1 MNVVSVMGSRG
12 GVGVTTVTAQLACAL
27 ASRQQHV
34 IAIDLSHSN
43 SLRLHLGMPLDD
55 PSGMAPQILA
65 GNRWSEAAYRSPGGV
80 DFVPFGKV
88 NRSELHQFTELTEKQ
103 STWFSSCLELLD
115 QPSNVY
121 VLCDCAQAIT
131 VFQTQAIEASHM
143 ILTVVDCDPIS
154 FVKLNLSELIVTS
167 DKVPDDRLLVNQ
179 FDATRDLDRDVVALM
194 RAEFNQQMIPVMIHR
209 DESVR
214 EALASKRDIFT
225 YAPSSQAATDY
236 VNLSMWLTEHFARH
250 GSS

>member
-1 MNVVSVMGSRG
+1 MGSRG

-27 ASRQQHV
+27 ASRQEHV

-55 PSGMAPQILA
+55 PSGIAPQVLA
-65 GNRWSEAAYRSPGGV
+65 GNHWSEAAYRSPGGV

-88 NRSELHQFTELTEKQ
+88 GRLQLRRFTEFAEKQ
-103 STWFSSCLELLD
+103 PAWFSGCLELLD
-115 QPSNVY
+115 QPSDVY
-121 VLCDCAQAIT
+121 VLCDCAQAVT
-131 VFQTQAIEASHM
+131 VFQTQAIEASQ
-143 ILTVVDCDPIS
+143 IVLTVLDCDPVS
-154 FVKLNLSELIVTS
+154 FVKLNLSELIVGS
-167 DKVPDDRLLVNQ
+167 DRLPETRLLVNQ
-179 FDATRDLDRDVVALM
+179 FDATRDLDRDVLALI
-194 RAEFNQQMIPVMIHR
+194 RAEFNQQTIPVMIHR
-209 DESVR
+209 DENVR

-236 VNLSMWLTEHFARH
+236 VNLSMWLTEHFAVQ